1 MGKVDVEKSLQKIE
15 NWVVDRD
22 RSIERL
28 STVLNDETKTVIDKI
43 VQKYDR
49 ISAEVDNFLKWYGQ
63 SIDTKPG
70 KEINNILRK
79 NQLIEAE
86 IEKIK
91 RQIGGGG
98 VKATEHGKIV
108 PETKSVDVRLLQA
121 FSYTVFDTIL
131 FSITQG
137 SAPDFLLI
145 SQSALFETV
154 YVNISR
160 GFESYLFSDV
170 PPSAVAVIQQGRGIL
185 EDLREREDSFLDEPH
200 LWEVY
205 APEIQKWWVNT
216 ALPVI
221 FGERDPDWDTAVFPT
236 HDEMKTWVEGEF
248 SQRKHFPAVADL
260 VELAKERAVDVSDTF
275 NFKILLAA

>member
-15 NWVVDRD
+15 NWIADRD

-28 STVLNDETKTVIDKI
+28 STVLNSETETVINKI
-43 VQKYDR
+43 VQKYER

-63 SIDTKPG
+63 SLDTKPG
-70 KEINNILRK
+70 NEINNVLRK

-91 RQIGGGG
+91 RQIGGGV
-98 VKATEHGKIV
+98 VKATEHGETA

-185 EDLREREDSFLDEPH
+185 EDLREREDSFLDEPD

-236 HDEMKTWVEGEF
+236 HDEMKTWTEGEF